1 MKKQPQ
7 RELTKEAAH
16 MIWRRLKKATRE
28 QEEEFR
34 ERMSDEKLT
43 AKDRFAMVF
52 SAFLVI
58 VLPCLAVL
66 LIFGLLILLLF
77 GAL

>member
-1 MKKQPQ
+1 
-7 RELTKEAAH
+7 

-34 ERMSDEKLT
+34 ERMSDE
-43 AKDRFAMVF
+43 
-52 SAFLVI
+52 
-58 VLPCLAVL
+58 
-66 LIFGLLILLLF
+66 IFGLLILLLF

>member
-1 MKKQPQ
+1 
-7 RELTKEAAH
+7 

-66 LIFGLLILLLF
+66 LIFGLLLLLLF

>member
-1 MKKQPQ
+1 
-7 RELTKEAAH
+7 
-16 MIWRRLKKATRE
+16 MIWRRLKKPTRE

-34 ERMSDEKLT
+34 ERMSDDKIT
-43 AKDRFAMVF
+43 AKDRFAMAL

-66 LIFGLLILLLF
+66 VAFGLLILFLF

>member
-1 MKKQPQ
+1 
-7 RELTKEAAH
+7 

-34 ERMSDEKLT
+34 GRMSDEKLT
-43 AKDRFAMVF
+43 AKDRVAMVF

>member
-1 MKKQPQ
+1 
-7 RELTKEAAH
+7 

-34 ERMSDEKLT
+34 
-43 AKDRFAMVF
+43 
-52 SAFLVI
+52 
-58 VLPCLAVL
+58 
-66 LIFGLLILLLF
+66 GLLILLLF

>member
-1 MKKQPQ
+1 
-7 RELTKEAAH
+7 

-52 SAFLVI
+52 SAFLAI

>member
-1 MKKQPQ
+1 
-7 RELTKEAAH
+7 

-58 VLPCLAVL
+58 VLP
-66 LIFGLLILLLF
+66 
-77 GAL
+77 ALRCC

>member
-1 MKKQPQ
+1 
-7 RELTKEAAH
+7 

-34 ERMSDEKLT
+34 ERMSDEQVT
-43 AKDRFAMVF
+43 AKDRFAMVL
-52 SAFLVI
+52 SAFLVV

-66 LIFGLLILLLF
+66 VAFGLLILLLF

>member
-1 MKKQPQ
+1 
-7 RELTKEAAH
+7 

-34 ERMSDEKLT
+34 ERMSD
-43 AKDRFAMVF
+43 DRFAMVF